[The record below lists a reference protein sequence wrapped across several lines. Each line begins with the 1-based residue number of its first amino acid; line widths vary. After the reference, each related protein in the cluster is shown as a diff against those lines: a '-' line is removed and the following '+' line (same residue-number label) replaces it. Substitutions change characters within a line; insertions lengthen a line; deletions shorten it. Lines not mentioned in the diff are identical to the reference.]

1 MHLQPLEFL
10 YHYTY
15 LDEKCQKG
23 THDQT
28 LVQPK
33 WYKVVRFIIFLNIR
47 LCEKKRCLVLLLEV
61 RSFFIK
67 YLVSLKPI
75 KVAKIYQQKNKS
87 VKQSVGLIFV
97 FLPQEAI
104 LVKQNSN
111 LFYSY
116 RLDNFRPGTSN
127 ACDVTFLIDRHTADD
142 KNIFKAIN

>member
-47 LCEKKRCLVLLLEV
+47 LCEKKRCLVHLLEV
-61 RSFFIK
+61 RSFFD
-67 YLVSLKPI
+67 
-75 KVAKIYQQKNKS
+75 KILSISKTNKS
-87 VKQSVGLIFV
+87 CKNLSAKKCVKQSVGLIFV

>member
-1 MHLQPLEFL
+1 MKKSDVWSSYSKCVLFL
-10 YHYTY
+10 T
-15 LDEKCQKG
+15 
-23 THDQT
+23 
-28 LVQPK
+28 
-33 WYKVVRFIIFLNIR
+33 
-47 LCEKKRCLVLLLEV
+47 
-61 RSFFIK
+61 K
-67 YLVSLKPI
+67 YFVSLKPI

>member
-1 MHLQPLEFL
+1 M
-10 YHYTY
+10 
-15 LDEKCQKG
+15 
-23 THDQT
+23 
-28 LVQPK
+28 
-33 WYKVVRFIIFLNIR
+33 
-47 LCEKKRCLVLLLEV
+47 

-75 KVAKIYQQKNKS
+75 KVAKIYQQKQS
-87 VKQSVGLIFV
+87 VKPSVGLIFV